1 MRTNRAGTEL
11 KLPSPAQA
19 TIVPPAQ
26 ETPSPPHVTI
36 VPSSAQFDHITI
48 VSQTQFR
55 NIIKVCANT
64 RKGTRGAS
72 ACKRFAGIKGSDGHA
87 VENVGACQH
96 RRITEAPS
104 TR

>member
-1 MRTNRAGTEL
+1 MRTNRAGTVL

-26 ETPSPPHVTI
+26 ETPSPAQATI
-36 VPSSAQFDHITI
+36 IPSAQFDHITI

-64 RKGTRGAS
+64 RKGARGAT
-72 ACKRFAGIKGSDGHA
+72 ARKRFAGIKVSDGHA
-87 VENVGACQH
+87 VENVGACRH

-104 TR
+104 AR